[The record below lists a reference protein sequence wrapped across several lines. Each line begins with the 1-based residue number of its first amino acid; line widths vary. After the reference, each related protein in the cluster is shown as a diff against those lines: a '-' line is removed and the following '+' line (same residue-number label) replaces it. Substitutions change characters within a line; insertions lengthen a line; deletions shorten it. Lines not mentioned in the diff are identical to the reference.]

1 APIHRPRPRDSSA
14 LPPNSTSRWIVYS
27 GGEGLT
33 RRPGRMDEND
43 GAVEPRASKRA
54 ASPPAPAHPAS
65 ETMTTAQTRP
75 VDTPETGPAARAL
88 IALIR
93 FYRVFIG
100 PLLGPRCRFYPS
112 CSAYGLEAITVHGA
126 LRGTWL
132 TIRRIGR
139 CHPFHPG
146 GVDPVP
152 PRPPRPHDRS

>member
-1 APIHRPRPRDSSA
+1 
-14 LPPNSTSRWIVYS
+14 
-27 GGEGLT
+27 
-33 RRPGRMDEND
+33 
-43 GAVEPRASKRA
+43 
-54 ASPPAPAHPAS
+54 
-65 ETMTTAQTRP
+65 MTTAQTRP

-93 FYRVFIG
+93 FYRAFIG

-112 CSAYGLEAITVHGA
+112 CSAYGLEAVTVHGA